1 MEEVSL
7 MYFIL
12 SKTVALLVV
21 PSNLLILSI
30 LIGFVLTW
38 TRWSRAGRWLA
49 TTAFVLLL
57 ALGYLPVGRALS
69 HALENRFPVWNPA
82 RGAPDGIV
90 VLGGVIEPVSSRI
103 RGQVA
108 LNGAAERA
116 TEIARLARDYP
127 NARIIFTSGDATLR
141 KTSGPE
147 ADYL

>member
-1 MEEVSL
+1 

-69 HALENRFPVWNPA
+69 HALENRFRSGIRRAA
-82 RGAPDGIV
+82 RPTA
-90 VLGGVIEPVSSRI
+90 SSSWA
-103 RGQVA
+103 G
-108 LNGAAERA
+108 
-116 TEIARLARDYP
+116 
-127 NARIIFTSGDATLR
+127 
-141 KTSGPE
+141 
-147 ADYL
+147 